1 MASIAFDIPEEII
14 AIRDAIEGFVRTEVI
29 ARHEK
34 HDNLFSDPRRLYEGD
49 GRICDEALDI
59 LREVRMASAKLGY
72 FNMCVPEEI
81 GGAGMG
87 RLAYYVVWEQIYRMC
102 GGHHWM
108 LGNFVVSHW
117 AFGPSE
123 VLLQLTPRAREEMLS
138 PMLTGEKIMSFGMS
152 EPGAGSDAAMLKTR
166 AEPDGDGWR
175 LTGRK
180 LWITNAPYAEY
191 IIVFAITDP
200 ERAARKK
207 GGISAFLVPT
217 DAEGFQIES
226 IVHVFGQIGG
236 DEGAVVLEDVRV
248 EPYQLVGELHEG
260 FRIGLLGVSLGRVY
274 NAARSVGFARWA
286 LDLAFEYSKVRESFD
301 HPISDYQGVTFPLA
315 ESAMQV
321 HAAHLM
327 GLNASK
333 LLDSG
338 HRAIKELSMAK
349 AFSVEVCLRA
359 IDRAMQTHG
368 AMGFTNEVALAE
380 AWKVVRVVNVADGTN
395 EILRR
400 TIVQRMLR
408 GDTEI

>member
-1 MASIAFDIPEEII
+1 MASIGFDIPEDIRT
-14 AIRDAIEGFVRTEVI
+14 IRDANEAFVRTEVI
-29 ARHEK
+29 ARHERYG
-34 HDNLFSDPRRLYEGD
+34 NLFSDPRRLYQED
-49 GRICDEALDI
+49 GRICDEALAL
-59 LREVRMASAKLGY
+59 LRDVRMASAKLGY

-102 GGHHWM
+102 GAHHWM
-108 LGNFVVSHW
+108 LGNYVVSHW

-123 VLLQLTPRAREEMLS
+123 ILLELTPRAREEMLA
-138 PMLTGEKIMSFGMS
+138 PMLTGEKTMCFGMS

-166 AEPDGDGWR
+166 AIPDGDGWR

-180 LWITNAPYAEY
+180 LWITNAPYADY
-191 IIVFAITDP
+191 ILVFAITDP
-200 ERAARKK
+200 ERAACKN
-207 GGISAFLVPT
+207 GGISVFLVPT
-217 DAEGFQIES
+217 DSRGFQIES
-226 IVHVFGQIGG
+226 VVRMFGQIGG
-236 DEGAVVLEDVRV
+236 DEGAVVLDNVRV
-248 EPYQLVGELHEG
+248 EPHQLVGHLHEG

-274 NAARSVGFARWA
+274 NAARSVGFASWA
-286 LDLAFEYSKVRESFD
+286 LGLAFEYAKIRESFD
-301 HPISDYQGVTFPLA
+301 HPIGDYQGVTFPLA
-315 ESAMQV
+315 ESAMEV

-327 GLNASK
+327 GLNAAM
-333 LLDSG
+333 LLDKG

-359 IDRAMQTHG
+359 INRAMQTHG

-380 AWKVVRVVNVADGTN
+380 AWKVVRVINVADGTN